1 MLRWTD
7 TAGRDKGH
15 GAVEAIARVIVAV
28 MLPEAS
34 ASGETFSHIITE
46 TVALG
51 RMNHV
56 FVVADLNGDALDD
69 IVVGDK
75 VGHDP
80 DFTPADRLTK
90 VPLRIFVSN
99 GDGTFTHAPELV
111 DGQIEAHDA
120 RVLSADFNGD
130 ERNDL
135 VVYDHGAYVDSESS
149 GYGNPPQL
157 FVSCPDDVL
166 RPFGVL
172 EDAVRAQHERQPPH
186 LPPAAP
192 ADLHLKM
199 ATTGDLENDGDVD
212 IWVESDGGNNMNSHF
227 VVNNGDG
234 SFTIDIRN
242 RATDPVH
249 HNSPPTWWRY
259 HEALFM
265 DVDHDG
271 DSDLVLGQLRDPS
284 RLDQFSII
292 LVNDGRGYFPTRT
305 ELPHPAFNDGVTRV
319 FGIARFDI
327 NRDGADDL
335 FMLHVRNGIEGG
347 WTGRFIQV
355 LLNTGNGTFVDETST
370 RIPGDQN
377 VTAIEEGIN
386 LGGLAMHDVDLD
398 GCPDLVVTAPRDE
411 IRPESP
417 LVYRNNGSGQFSPLP
432 REHFV
437 SGADAFGYGAMPIDA
452 NGDGAIDFVVSEPG
466 PGADGIWETSD
477 DSARLVTLLNTTV
490 AAPVRCV
497 E

>member
-7 TAGRDKGH
+7 TAGDKGH
-15 GAVEAIARVIVAV
+15 GAVEAIARVVVAV
-28 MLPEAS
+28 MLPVAS
-34 ASGETFSHIITE
+34 ASGQTFSHIITE

-56 FVVADLNGDALDD
+56 FVVADLNGDTLDD

-75 VGHDP
+75 VDHDP

-90 VPLRIFVSN
+90 VPLHIFVSN

-120 RVLSADFNGD
+120 VVLSADFNGD
-130 ERNDL
+130 GRNEL

-157 FVSCPDDVL
+157 FVSCPDGVL

-172 EDAVRAQHERQPPH
+172 ADAVRAQHLRQPPH

-192 ADLHLKM
+192 SDLHLKM
-199 ATTGDLENDGDVD
+199 ATTGDLENDGDID
-212 IWVESDGGNNMNSHF
+212 IWVESDGGSNMNSHF

-265 DVDHDG
+265 DIDHDG

-284 RLDQFSII
+284 RLDQFSIVLI
-292 LVNDGRGYFPTRT
+292 NDGRGYFPTRT
-305 ELPHPAFNDGVTRV
+305 ELPHPTFNDGVTRV

-335 FMLHVRNGIEGG
+335 FMLHVRNGPRRRLDGALHPG
-347 WTGRFIQV
+347 AAQHGRRQ
-355 LLNTGNGTFVDETST
+355 LRG
-370 RIPGDQN
+370 R
-377 VTAIEEGIN
+377 
-386 LGGLAMHDVDLD
+386 DVD
-398 GCPDLVVTAPRDE
+398 PDAGRPARHGDRRRHQPRWAGDARR
-411 IRPESP
+411 RP
-417 LVYRNNGSGQFSPLP
+417 RRLP
-432 REHFV
+432 
-437 SGADAFGYGAMPIDA
+437 GPG
-452 NGDGAIDFVVSEPG
+452 GDGAAGRDPVG
-466 PGADGIWETSD
+466 
-477 DSARLVTLLNTTV
+477 V
-490 AAPVRCV
+490 AAGLPQQRQRAVLATAARILRLGR
-497 E
+497 